1 MESHGVYIEWKLQ
14 IISILNSPQIDIHVM
29 QTNLNPRGIF
39 VDVDKWFYNLFG
51 KAEEIDVQ
59 NNSEKER

>member
-39 VDVDKWFYNLFG
+39 VDVDK
-51 KAEEIDVQ
+51 
-59 NNSEKER
+59 